1 MPVVKQPFQFDLF
14 RSFLVVAGLV
24 FFGATT
30 APAQEKTRE
39 YAWYNPEKV
48 VTSEPCGECH
58 KSEYEV
64 WKKTKH
70 AIGFKSLHRTEI
82 SEMITKRMGFDLIKR
97 ESLCLKCHYLSGI
110 KDGEL
115 RALSGVGCE
124 SCHGA
129 ARDWINIHNNY
140 GPGGVKRNDETPEHK
155 AQRIAESKA
164 KGMFRPSEL
173 YAVIANCYQCHTVP
187 HEQLVNVG
195 GHPSGTRNFDFLKRL
210 EEIRHNF
217 LQAQFDPSRT
227 ENVERPPERKRVM
240 YVAGQ
245 ALDLEFGMRGA
256 AVARENG
263 AYIRAMQTR
272 VRSAVIKL
280 RTISNRV
287 ALPEIK
293 DMLAIVG
300 QVNVSPNNQAALLSA
315 AAKISEA
322 TKKFIKTSDGRQ
334 LASLDGLIAGTDAPA
349 PDAESGTGETPP
361 VATAPS
367 PESKTPETREV
378 TKPPAPAV
386 ESSGETAK
394 PPDFVKPQSN
404 YAIKTR
410 IRPRAQHNT
419 IGPSCD
425 CHKEINQW
433 QETDRHFRSARPF
446 FAKAQKNAQIARLYG
461 LSLAEITK
469 GNRLC
474 MDCHGTVISGEE
486 AEDVFDGVSCEG
498 CHGPAADY
506 KKPHSADK
514 PPHGYVVG
522 KDYGMLLLENLEVRA
537 EACAQCHYITDPR
550 LISSGHPTGANF
562 DLARADNQ
570 IVHWKAP
577 TPAPAELK
585 AAYEKVVAKRGAIP
599 TVEPRS
605 LTTGIG
611 TSEPA
616 PPSNTTTQE
625 SDEARTAPPKPRPVL
640 LSNLSPAKSAGR
652 DIRLEPLNLKSDSSS
667 VEEILLILKER
678 LELLYKKV
686 GEQP

>member
-1 MPVVKQPFQFDLF
+1 MPIAKQPFLLRLF
-14 RSFLVVAGLV
+14 CSFLVVGVFV
-24 FFGATT
+24 FFGAAT
-30 APAQEKTRE
+30 APAQEKRRE
-39 YAWYNPEKV
+39 YVWYDPEKV

-58 KSEYEV
+58 KKEYEV
-64 WKKTKH
+64 WKTTKH
-70 AIGFKSLHRTEI
+70 AVGFKSLHRTEI

-129 ARDWINIHNNY
+129 ARDWINVHNNY
-140 GPGGVKRNDETPEHK
+140 GPGGVKRPNETPEHK

-173 YAVIANCYQCHTVP
+173 YAVITNCYQCHTVP

-217 LQAQFDPSRT
+217 LQAQFDPTRT

-240 YVAGQ
+240 YVTGQ
-245 ALDLEFGMRGA
+245 ALDLEFGIRGA
-256 AVARENG
+256 AVSRENG
-263 AYIRAMQTR
+263 AYIRAMQAR

-280 RTISNRV
+280 RAISNRT

-300 QVNVSPNNQAALLSA
+300 QVNVSPNNQAALLKA
-315 AAKISEA
+315 AGKIGEA
-322 TKKFIKTSDGRQ
+322 TQRFIKNNDGRQ
-334 LASLDGLIAGTDAPA
+334 LAVLDGIISGTETPA
-349 PDAESGTGETPP
+349 AEGESGTGETPTAVP
-361 VATAPS
+361 TTPPERKTLEEPEAT
-367 PESKTPETREV
+367 KQ
-378 TKPPAPAV
+378 PAPAV
-386 ESSGETAK
+386 ASTGEAVVK
-394 PPDFVKPQSN
+394 PSDVVKPQPA
-404 YAIKTR
+404 YAKKTYL
-410 IRPRAQHNT
+410 RPRPQHKT

-425 CHKEINQW
+425 CHKEINKW
-433 QETDRHFRSARPF
+433 QETDRHFLSARPF
-446 FAKAQKNAQIARLYG
+446 FAKRQKNVQIARLYG
-461 LSLAEITK
+461 LSIAEITK

-474 MDCHGTVISGEE
+474 MDCHGTVVSGEE

-506 KKPHSADK
+506 KKPHSADN
-514 PPHGYVVG
+514 PPNGYPVG
-522 KDYGMLLLENLEVRA
+522 KDYGMWLLENLEVRA
-537 EACAQCHYITDPR
+537 ESCAQCHYITDPG
-550 LISSGHPTGANF
+550 LISTGHPTGANF

-605 LTTGIG
+605 LSSGAG
-611 TSEPA
+611 TSA
-616 PPSNTTTQE
+616 SPSNTTTQE
-625 SDEARTAPPKPRPVL
+625 SDEARIVPPKPRPVQL
-640 LSNLSPAKSAGR
+640 ANLPPATSTGR
-652 DIRLEPLNLKSDSSS
+652 DIRLEPLHIKSDSSS
-667 VEEILLILKER
+667 VEEILLLLKER